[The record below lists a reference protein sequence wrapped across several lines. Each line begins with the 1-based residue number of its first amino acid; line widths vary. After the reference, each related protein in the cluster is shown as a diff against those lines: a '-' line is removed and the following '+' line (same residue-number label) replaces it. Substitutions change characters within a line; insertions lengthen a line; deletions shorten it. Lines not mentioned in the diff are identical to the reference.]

1 MQWHWNEEQQSG
13 MGMTRIDEE
22 GPAQAMSLSVGD
34 YLSVGSVEEI
44 DHLRQHVDFLVAIA
58 KRGLLTNL

>member
-1 MQWHWNEEQQSG
+1 
-13 MGMTRIDEE
+13 MGMTRTDEE
-22 GPAQAMSLSVGD
+22 GSAQAMSLSVGD

-44 DHLRQHVDFLVAIA
+44 DHLRQHVGFLVAIA